1 MCFLISILRP
11 ESPAVIDGLTGQVTT
26 RGQLAD
32 QILRVAGWMQG
43 QIEPGTFIRFFKDAR
58 RNTAIFFYVNATL
71 FNLLFLDPL
80 YVYPYL
86 TYPATYFKC

>member
-1 MCFLISILRP
+1 MCFLILIFRP

-43 QIEPGTFIRFFKDAR
+43 QIEPGTFIRILMAQG
-58 RNTAIFFYVNATL
+58 AIL
-71 FNLLFLDPL
+71 Q
-80 YVYPYL
+80 
-86 TYPATYFKC
+86 

>member
-1 MCFLISILRP
+1 MCFLILIFRS

-43 QIEPGTFIRFFKDAR
+43 QIEPGTFIR
-58 RNTAIFFYVNATL
+58 I
-71 FNLLFLDPL
+71 
-80 YVYPYL
+80 
-86 TYPATYFKC
+86 